1 MVALLTALQRTEEVI
16 EDCINLVDI
25 INHPA
30 VLLLY
35 HQYHS
40 KRAIYTEQEGQR
52 GATSTMAIAM
62 VRAGEDKL
70 FNALT
75 RCVAAADVDTS
86 ESLAVK
92 GKTRL
97 LDPATQTRS
106 KEALELRVDLE
117 VIFQMAVVVAQSL
130 EREANDPVVE
140 VVRKALSESM

>member
-1 MVALLTALQRTEEVI
+1 
-16 EDCINLVDI
+16 
-25 INHPA
+25 
-30 VLLLY
+30 
-35 HQYHS
+35 
-40 KRAIYTEQEGQR
+40 
-52 GATSTMAIAM
+52 MAIAM

-97 LDPATQTRS
+97 LDPAIQTRS

>member
-1 MVALLTALQRTEEVI
+1 
-16 EDCINLVDI
+16 
-25 INHPA
+25 
-30 VLLLY
+30 
-35 HQYHS
+35 
-40 KRAIYTEQEGQR
+40 
-52 GATSTMAIAM
+52 MAIAM

-75 RCVAAADVDTS
+75 RCVAAADVDTND
-86 ESLAVK
+86 SLAVK

-97 LDPATQTRS
+97 LDPVTQTRS
-106 KEALELRVDLE
+106 KEAVELRVDLE